1 MFSCDFVNSGQQG
14 AQGAQGATGAS
25 GVQSLQFTL
34 SLEQSGGGTEFIIAG
49 VDDTIASGQN
59 TASYNTPFG
68 VYNNHLCLDISTL
81 VRTIP
86 GNDVVIT
93 ITGTSISESTAVPI
107 AGDNEIITITSGI
120 SIPNNFQSIK
130 KWLYISEITFSNISS
145 ILYDVR
151 VLGYIDFLNTD
162 VSLTGYRAEVLGD
175 DNSNG
180 ADITLIIRKVD
191 NGTSTITNIL
201 DIENITINNPLNQIV
216 DNLRSGI
223 NDRSYTMPGGTSLW
237 PQNTDFVIKQTDF
250 NSYFTAG
257 ENVISGSGDEGIIIK
272 VESTD
277 LGAPNGPQYISLM
290 VYYEPL

>member
-1 MFSCDFVNSGQQG
+1 M
-14 AQGAQGATGAS
+14 
-25 GVQSLQFTL
+25 
-34 SLEQSGGGTEFIIAG
+34 
-49 VDDTIASGQN
+49 
-59 TASYNTPFG
+59 
-68 VYNNHLCLDISTL
+68 
-81 VRTIP
+81 
-86 GNDVVIT
+86 
-93 ITGTSISESTAVPI
+93 
-107 AGDNEIITITSGI
+107 
-120 SIPNNFQSIK
+120 
-130 KWLYISEITFSNISS
+130 
-145 ILYDVR
+145 R

-216 DNLRSGI
+216 
-223 NDRSYTMPGGTSLW
+223 DRSYTMPGGTSLW

-290 VYYEPL
+290 VYYETL